1 MQVALQLGDLIVLT
15 ANKVEFEDLE
25 VVGECLVAA
34 GFAGL
39 ALQGS
44 DLALHFAHD
53 VVDADKIRFGVFE
66 LAQGFAFLR
75 LELGDAGGLFEHGAT
90 IFRTTAQDQVDL
102 ALLHDGVA
110 AATNPRIHEEI
121 VDVAQAARR
130 LVEQVFTLPIAK
142 DPARHANFLVIRAE
156 MLRASAEGEGNF
168 RHADRRARVRAAED
182 NIRHLATA
190 QGFRRLF
197 AQAPA
202 DGVEDV
208 RFAAA
213 VRTDHRSD
221 AFVKFQV
228 RLVDERLKT

>member
-15 ANKVEFEDLE
+15 ADKVEFEDLE

-39 ALQGS
+39 ALQGA
-44 DLALHFAHD
+44 DLALHLAHD
-53 VVDADKIRFGVFE
+53 VVDADEIRFGVFE
-66 LAQGFAFLR
+66 LAQRFAFLR
-75 LELGDAGGLFEHGAT
+75 FELGDAGGFFEHGAT

-102 ALLHDGVA
+102 ALLHDGIA
-110 AATNPRIHEEI
+110 AATDARVHEKV
-121 VDVAQAARR
+121 VDVPQAARR
-130 LVEQVFTLPIAK
+130 FVEQVFAFSIAE
-142 DPARHANFLVIRAE
+142 DPARHANFLVVRAE
-156 MLRASAEGEGNF
+156 VLRASAEGEGNF

-182 NIRHLATA
+182 NIRHLATT
-190 QGFRRLF
+190 QGLRRLF

-202 DGVEDV
+202 DGVKDV
-208 RFAAA
+208 RFAAT